1 MQNILVQS
9 KIVYAVV
16 LLDGLFLGLAINS
29 SIKISTDTYQSG
41 TSMSSVE
48 AELRENL
55 PSQLFREIRNLP
67 SAKTR
72 RKIIQEGRTPQGTVR
87 HRHPGSV
94 RGGLDETDFVLMAD
108 EHQAY
113 SHEGIR
119 HMATSLDRKKVALY
133 VK

>member
-1 MQNILVQS
+1 
-9 KIVYAVV
+9 
-16 LLDGLFLGLAINS
+16 
-29 SIKISTDTYQSG
+29 
-41 TSMSSVE
+41 MSSEVQE
-48 AELRENL
+48 ELKESL
-55 PSQLFREIRNLP
+55 PSHLFKEIRNLP

-72 RKIIQEGRTPQGTVR
+72 GKIIQSRRTTRGTMR

-108 EHQAY
+108 DDQAY

-119 HMATSLDRKKVALY
+119 QMATSLDRKKVALY